1 MTDPETANRTYIGPM
16 TPELVET
23 IIAKARHRPRCA
35 LLRAQATAHQPSLPA
50 RQWACCSLRRRA
62 VADASPRRRR
72 EQEKPDALLPTM
84 GGQTALNLAVAL
96 AEVRCMVSR
105 TLRLPRVC

>member
-23 IIAKARHRPRCA
+23 IIAKARHRPRCTP
-35 LLRAQATAHQPSLPA
+35 LRAQPTAHQQRSPA
-50 RQWACCSLRRRA
+50 RHWARCSLRRRA
-62 VADASPRRRR
+62 VADASLRGRR